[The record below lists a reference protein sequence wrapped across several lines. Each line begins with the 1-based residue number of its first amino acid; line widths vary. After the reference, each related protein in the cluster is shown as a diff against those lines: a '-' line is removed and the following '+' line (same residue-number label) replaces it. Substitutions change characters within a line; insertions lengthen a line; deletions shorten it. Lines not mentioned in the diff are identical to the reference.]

1 MPDVPANR
9 PGSALTGTA
18 ARRGL
23 LRLLAAPRFAPF
35 LSVLLGA
42 LLAQTFGRP
51 QLGAWSVVILAAW
64 ISLLWADTQT
74 AAAPRARRGALL
86 GFSLGLG
93 WFTGGLW
100 WLYISMAVYGG
111 MAPPVA
117 GGALLLFCAYLA
129 LYPTMAAALA
139 AAWAPPAGR
148 NAWSFG
154 SALGA
159 ALVLAGGWTV
169 AEWLRGV
176 VFTGFPWLA
185 LGYAQVGN
193 PLSGYAPVIGQYGVN
208 FAAALAAAL
217 LALLSQVS
225 LRGAAASLSLLIAL
239 VLGGWQLQQLRWT
252 QPAGPALKVALLQGD
267 VAQSEKFRPESL
279 GPTLQLYGDWLSTL
293 KANLIVTPETAVP
306 VLPEDLD
313 PGYLRQIERA
323 LREHQTAAL
332 LGIPLTRGAAQYTN
346 SVLGLG
352 GTAPYRYDKAHL
364 VPFGEFVPYGFAW
377 FVKLMDMPLGSFA
390 RGGLDQ
396 PPFVVQGVK
405 VAPNIC
411 YEDLF
416 GAQMA
421 QRFRSPATAPNVFA
435 NLTNL
440 GWFGN
445 TIVIPQ
451 HLEIAR
457 MRSLEF
463 QIPGIRATNTGATA
477 IIDASGQV
485 TAELPPYTVGV
496 LTGTVQGHAGLTP
509 FAWTASRYGDW
520 PEVLL
525 AALALVLGWALRRP
539 QRGGAHHHNP
549 SVSAPTARFQ
559 KIR

>member
-1 MPDVPANR
+1 MSDLPANR
-9 PGSALTGTA
+9 PGAVSSTTA
-18 ARRGL
+18 PRRGL
-23 LRLLAAPRFAPF
+23 SRLLAAPRFAPF
-35 LSVLLGA
+35 LSILLGA

-51 QLGAWSVVILAAW
+51 QIGAWSVVILAAW
-64 ISLLWADTQT
+64 ISLLWADAQT
-74 AAAPRARRGALL
+74 ATAMRAKRGALL

-117 GGALLLFCAYLA
+117 GGALLLFSAYLA
-129 LYPTMAAALA
+129 VYPALAGALA
-139 AAWAPPAGR
+139 AAWAPPAER
-148 NAWSFG
+148 HAWTFG
-154 SALGA
+154 PALGA

-169 AEWLRGV
+169 AEWLRGTV
-176 VFTGFPWLA
+176 LTGFPWLA

-208 FAAALAAAL
+208 FAAALTAAL
-217 LALLSQVS
+217 LALLTQVS
-225 LRGAAASLSLLIAL
+225 LRGALASLGLLIAL
-239 VLGGWQLQQLRWT
+239 TVGGWQLQHLRWT
-252 QPAGPALKVALLQGD
+252 QPVGPALRVALLQGNI
-267 VAQSEKFRPESL
+267 AQSEKFRPDAL
-279 GPTLQLYGDWLSTL
+279 GPTLQLYGDWLRSL

-313 PGYLRQIERA
+313 PGYLRTIERA
-323 LREHQTAAL
+323 LREHHTAAL

-352 GTAPYRYDKAHL
+352 GSAPYRYDKAHL
-364 VPFGEFVPYGFAW
+364 VPFGEFVPDGFAW

-421 QRFRSPATAPNVFA
+421 QRFRTPANAPNVFA

-445 TIVIPQ
+445 TVVIPQ

-477 IIDASGQV
+477 IINAHGQV
-485 TAELPPYTVGV
+485 TAELAPSTVGV

-509 FAWTASRYGDW
+509 FAWMAARYGDW
-520 PEVLL
+520 PDVLL
-525 AALALVLGWALRRP
+525 AALAVLFGWALRRP
-539 QRGGAHHHNP
+539 QRGGAHHHR
-549 SVSAPTARFQ
+549 PTV
-559 KIR
+559 

>member
-1 MPDVPANR
+1 MSEFPAH
-9 PGSALTGTA
+9 GASTALSDTTP
-18 ARRGL
+18 RRGL
-23 LRLLAAPRFAPF
+23 MRFLAAPQLAPW
-35 LSVLLGA
+35 LSIALGA
-42 LLAQTFGRP
+42 ALAQTFGRP
-51 QLGAWSVVILAAW
+51 RFGAWSVIILATW
-64 ISLLWADTQT
+64 IALLWADAQP
-74 AAAPRARRGALL
+74 AVGRRARRGALL

-93 WFTGGLW
+93 WFAGGLW

-111 MAPPVA
+111 MAPPIA
-117 GGALLLFCAYLA
+117 GGALLFFCAYLA
-129 LYPTMAAALA
+129 VYPALAAALA

-148 NAWSFG
+148 SAWAFVP
-154 SALGA
+154 ALGA
-159 ALVLAGGWTV
+159 ALILAGGWTV
-169 AEWLRGV
+169 AEWLRGT

-185 LGYAQVGN
+185 LGYAQVSN

-217 LALLSQVS
+217 LALLTQVN
-225 LRGAAASLSLLIAL
+225 LPGAAASVALLCA
-239 VLGGWQLQQLRWT
+239 VVAGGWQLQQVHWT
-252 QPAGPALKVALLQGD
+252 RPSGPALSVALLQGD

-279 GPTLQLYGDWLSTL
+279 GPTLRLYGHWLRDL
-293 KANLIVTPETAVP
+293 RADLIVTPETAVP
-306 VLPEDLD
+306 VLPDDLA
-313 PGYLRQIERA
+313 PGYLREIERA
-323 LREHQTAAL
+323 LRAHHAQAL

-352 GTAPYRYDKAHL
+352 GSAPYRYDKAHL
-364 VPFGEFVPYGFAW
+364 VPFGEFIPYGFHW

-390 RGGLDQ
+390 RGDDDQ
-396 PPFVVQGVK
+396 PPFIVRGVK
-405 VAPNIC
+405 IAPNIC

-416 GAQMA
+416 GAEMA
-421 QRFRSPATAPNVFA
+421 QRFRSPANAPNVFA

-477 IIDASGQV
+477 IIGADGRV
-485 TAELPPYTVGV
+485 LAELAPYTVGV
-496 LTGTVQGHAGLTP
+496 LAGTVQGHSGLTP
-509 FAWTASRYGDW
+509 YAWLAAHYGDW

-525 AALALVLGWALRRP
+525 AALAVLLGWVLRRA
-539 QRGGAHHHNP
+539 QRGGTERH
-549 SVSAPTARFQ
+549 SSTV
-559 KIR
+559 

>member
-1 MPDVPANR
+1 MSEIPVPRN
-9 PGSALTGTA
+9 GSMLTDGDQ
-18 ARRGL
+18 RRGVM
-23 LRLLAAPRFAPF
+23 RLLAAPRSAPF
-35 LSVLLGA
+35 ASILLGV

-51 QLGAWSVVILAAW
+51 QLGGWSVVILAAW
-64 ISLLWADTQT
+64 ASLLWADAQT
-74 AAAPRARRGALL
+74 VRAARAKRGALL

-129 LYPTMAAALA
+129 IYPTLAAALA
-139 AAWAPPAGR
+139 AAFAPPAGR
-148 NAWSFG
+148 NAWT
-154 SALGA
+154 LGA
-159 ALVLAGGWTV
+159 AIGSALVLAGGWTL
-169 AEWLRGV
+169 AEWLRGT

-193 PLSGYAPVIGQYGVN
+193 PLSGYAPVLGQYGVN
-208 FAAALAAAL
+208 FTAALAAAL
-217 LALLSQVS
+217 LAMLSQVS
-225 LRGAAASLSLLIAL
+225 LRGALASLGLLIAL
-239 VLGGWQLQQLRWT
+239 ILGGWQLQQVRWT
-252 QPAGPALKVALLQGD
+252 HPVGPALKVALLQGD
-267 VAQSEKFRPESL
+267 IAQSEKFRPESL
-279 GPTLQLYGDWLSTL
+279 GPTLQIYGNWLSSL

-313 PGYLRQIERA
+313 PGYLRRIERT
-323 LREHQTAAL
+323 LRKRHTAAL
-332 LGIPLTRGAAQYTN
+332 LGIPLTRGSDQYTN

-352 GTAPYRYDKAHL
+352 GTAAYRYDKAHL
-364 VPFGEFVPYGFAW
+364 VPFGEFVPYGFHW

-390 RGGLDQ
+390 RGGFDQ

-421 QRFRSPATAPNVFA
+421 QRFGSPTNAPNVFA

-463 QIPGIRATNTGATA
+463 QIPAIRATNTGATA
-477 IIDASGQV
+477 IINAHGQV
-485 TAELPPYTVGV
+485 TAELPAYTVGV

-509 FAWTASRYGDW
+509 FAWMASRHGDW
-520 PEVLL
+520 PDVLL
-525 AALALVLGWALRRP
+525 AACALLLGWALRRP
-539 QRGGAHHHNP
+539 QRGGAHHRSTNE
-549 SVSAPTARFQ
+549 
-559 KIR
+559 

>member
-1 MPDVPANR
+1 MPDIPANR
-9 PGSALTGTA
+9 ADAVLTGTA
-18 ARRGL
+18 PRRGL

-35 LSVLLGA
+35 LSILLGT

-51 QLGAWSVVILAAW
+51 QLGVWSVAILAAW
-64 ISLLWADTQT
+64 ISLLWADAQT
-74 AAAPRARRGALL
+74 TTTMRAKRGVLL

-117 GGALLLFCAYLA
+117 GGALMLFSGYLA
-129 LYPTMAAALA
+129 IYPALAAALA
-139 AAWAPPAGR
+139 ATWAPPAGR
-148 NAWSFG
+148 NAWAFG
-154 SALGA
+154 PALGA
-159 ALVLAGGWTV
+159 ALVLAGGWTI
-169 AEWLRGV
+169 AEWLRGTLL
-176 VFTGFPWLA
+176 TGFPWLA

-208 FAAALAAAL
+208 FIAALTAAL
-217 LALLSQVS
+217 LALLTQVS
-225 LRGAAASLSLLIAL
+225 LRGALAILGLLIAL
-239 VLGGWQLQQLRWT
+239 ILGGWQLQHLRWT
-252 QPAGPALKVALLQGD
+252 QPVGPALKVALLQGNI
-267 VAQSEKFRPESL
+267 AQSEKFRPDSL
-279 GPTLQLYGDWLSTL
+279 GPTLQLYGDWLSSL

-323 LREHQTAAL
+323 LRAHHTAAL
-332 LGIPLTRGAAQYTN
+332 LGIPLTRGATQYTN

-352 GTAPYRYDKAHL
+352 GTASYRYDKAHL
-364 VPFGEFVPYGFAW
+364 VPFGEFVPDGFAW

-396 PPFVVQGVK
+396 PPFVVLGVK

-421 QRFRSPATAPNVFA
+421 QRFRTPANAPNIFA

-477 IIDASGQV
+477 IINARGKV
-485 TAELPPYTVGV
+485 IAELAPYTVGV

-509 FAWTASRYGDW
+509 FAWMAARYGDW
-520 PEVLL
+520 PDVLL
-525 AALALVLGWALRRP
+525 AALAVLLGWALRRP
-539 QRGGAHHHNP
+539 QRGGAHHH
-549 SVSAPTARFQ
+549 SPTV
-559 KIR
+559 

>member
-1 MPDVPANR
+1 MPETPSLRER
-9 PGSALTGTA
+9 P
-18 ARRGL
+18 RL
-23 LRLLAAPRFAPF
+23 LRRLTDPRLAPF
-35 LSVLLGA
+35 LSILLGA

-51 QLGAWSVVILAAW
+51 QFGAWSVLILALW
-64 ISLLWADTQT
+64 IALLWSDPQ
-74 AAAPRARRGALL
+74 PGRKRRAQRGALL

-111 MAPPVA
+111 MAPPLA
-117 GGALLLFCAYLA
+117 GGALLLFCAYLSIYPA
-129 LYPTMAAALA
+129 LAAALA
-139 AAWAPPAGR
+139 AAFAPPAGR
-148 NAWSFG
+148 EPWPLHRVLGMALLFAGAWM
-154 SALGA
+154 L
-159 ALVLAGGWTV
+159 
-169 AEWLRGV
+169 AEWLRGT

-193 PLSGYAPVIGQYGVN
+193 PLSGYAPVVGQYGVN

-225 LRGAAASLSLLIAL
+225 LRGAMVNAALLVAL
-239 VLGGWQLQQLRWT
+239 YLGGVQLQQVRWT
-252 QPAGPALKVALLQGD
+252 HPVGPALHVALLQGD

-279 GPTLQLYGDWLSTL
+279 GPTLQLYGDWLTSL
-293 KANLIVTPETAVP
+293 RANLIVTPETAVP

-323 LREHQTAAL
+323 LREHHTTAL
-332 LGIPLTRGAAQYTN
+332 LGIPLTRGADQYTN

-352 GTAPYRYDKAHL
+352 GSTPYRYDKAHL
-364 VPFGEFVPYGFAW
+364 VPFGEFVPYGFHW
-377 FVKLMDMPLGSFA
+377 FVKLMNMPLGSFA
-390 RGGLDQ
+390 RGGFDQ
-396 PPFVVQGVK
+396 APFVVQGVK

-421 QRFRSPATAPNVFA
+421 QRFRTPGNAPNVFA

-477 IIDASGQV
+477 IIEANGRV
-485 TAELPPYTVGV
+485 AGELPPYTVGV
-496 LTGTVQGHAGLTP
+496 LNGTVQGQAGLTP
-509 FAWTASRYGDW
+509 FAWAASRYGDL

-525 AALALVLGWALRRP
+525 ALSALLLGWALARR
-539 QRGGAHHHNP
+539 QRGGTHHQ
-549 SVSAPTARFQ
+549 SARV
-559 KIR
+559 

>member
-1 MPDVPANR
+1 MSDIPANR
-9 PGSALTGTA
+9 PQSTLPGTA
-18 ARRGL
+18 PRQGL
-23 LRLLAAPRFAPF
+23 LGLLAAPRFAPF
-35 LSVLLGA
+35 LSILLGV

-64 ISLLWADTQT
+64 ISLLWTDPHT
-74 AAAPRARRGALL
+74 ATAKRAKRGALL

-117 GGALLLFCAYLA
+117 GGALVLFCAYLA
-129 LYPTMAAALA
+129 VYPALAGALA
-139 AAWAPPAGR
+139 AAWVPPAGR
-148 NAWSFG
+148 SAWELG
-154 SALGA
+154 STIGA
-159 ALVLAGGWTV
+159 ALVFAGSWTLT
-169 AEWLRGV
+169 EWLRGTAL
-176 VFTGFPWLA
+176 TGFPWLA

-208 FAAALAAAL
+208 FTAALAAAFV
-217 LALLSQVS
+217 AALSQLS
-225 LRGAAASLSLLIAL
+225 LRGAMASLSLLIAL
-239 VLGGWQLQQLRWT
+239 VLGGWQLQQVRWT

-267 VAQSEKFRPESL
+267 IAQSEKFRPESL

-313 PGYLRQIERA
+313 TGYLRHIERA
-323 LREHQTAAL
+323 LREHHTAAL
-332 LGIPLTRGAAQYTN
+332 LGIPLTRGATQYTN

-352 GTAPYRYDKAHL
+352 GASAYRYDKAHL
-364 VPFGEFVPYGFAW
+364 VPFGEFVPYGLGW

-390 RGGLDQ
+390 RGGFDQ

-421 QRFRSPATAPNVFA
+421 QRFRSPANAPNVFA

-477 IIDASGQV
+477 IINAHGQV
-485 TAELPPYTVGV
+485 IAELPPYTVGV

-509 FAWTASRYGDW
+509 FAWLASRYGDW
-520 PEVLL
+520 PDVLL
-525 AALALVLGWALRRP
+525 AALALLLGWALRRPRP

-549 SVSAPTARFQ
+549 SV
-559 KIR
+559 

>member
-1 MPDVPANR
+1 MSDIPANR
-9 PGSALTGTA
+9 PSAVLTDTA
-18 ARRGL
+18 PRRGL

-35 LSVLLGA
+35 LSILLGA

-64 ISLLWADTQT
+64 ISLLWADAQT
-74 AAAPRARRGALL
+74 ATAARARRGALL
-86 GFSLGLG
+86 GLSLGLG

-100 WLYISMAVYGG
+100 WLYISMAMYGG

-129 LYPTMAAALA
+129 IYPTLAAALA
-139 AAWAPPAGR
+139 AALAPPAGR
-148 NAWSFG
+148 SAWAFG
-154 SALGA
+154 SAFGA

-169 AEWLRGV
+169 AEWLRGT

-193 PLSGYAPVIGQYGVN
+193 PLSGYAPLIGQYGVN
-208 FAAALAAAL
+208 FAAALAAGL
-217 LALLSQVS
+217 LALLTQVS
-225 LRGAAASLSLLIAL
+225 LRGAVASLALLVAL

-252 QPAGPALKVALLQGD
+252 QPVGPALSVVLLQGD

-279 GPTLQLYGDWLSTL
+279 GPTLRLYGDWLSAL

-313 PGYLRQIERA
+313 PGYLRHIERA
-323 LREHQTAAL
+323 LREHHTAAL
-332 LGIPLTRGAAQYTN
+332 LGIPLTRGATQYTN

-352 GTAPYRYDKAHL
+352 GAAPYRYDKAHL

-377 FVKLMDMPLGSFA
+377 FVRLMDMPLGSFA
-390 RGGLDQ
+390 RGGYDQ

-477 IIDASGQV
+477 IIGARGQV

-496 LTGTVQGHAGLTP
+496 LTGTVQGYAGLTP
-509 FAWTASRYGDW
+509 FAWMAARYGDW
-520 PEVLL
+520 PDVSL
-525 AALALVLGWALRRP
+525 ATLALVLGWALRRP
-539 QRGGAHHHNP
+539 QRGGTRHHNP
-549 SVSAPTARFQ
+549 AV
-559 KIR
+559 

>member
-1 MPDVPANR
+1 MSERPAKR
-9 PGSALTGTA
+9 DTQSAAASALP
-18 ARRGL
+18 RGL
-23 LRLLAAPRFAPF
+23 LRQFTQPRFAPF
-35 LSVLLGA
+35 VSIVLGV
-42 LLAQTFGRP
+42 LLAQTFGRQ
-51 QLGAWSVVILAAW
+51 QLGGWSIVILAAW
-64 ISLLWADTQT
+64 ISLLWADTQ
-74 AAAPRARRGALL
+74 PRPKDRAKRGALL

-111 MAPPVA
+111 MAPPIA

-129 LYPTMAAALA
+129 LYPTLAAALA
-139 AAWAPPAGR
+139 AALAPAAGR
-148 NAWSFG
+148 EPWKLAR
-154 SALGA
+154 AIGA
-159 ALVLAGGWTV
+159 ALALAGGWTL
-169 AEWLRGV
+169 AEWLRGTL
-176 VFTGFPWLA
+176 FTGFPWLA

-208 FAAALAAAL
+208 FVAALAAAL

-225 LRGAAASLSLLIAL
+225 LRGALVSLGLLVAL
-239 VLGGWQLQQLRWT
+239 FLGGLQLQQVRWT
-252 QPAGPALKVALLQGD
+252 HAVGPTLKVALLQGD
-267 VAQSEKFRPESL
+267 VAQSEKFKPETL
-279 GPTLQLYGDWLSTL
+279 GPTLQLYGNWLSSL

-323 LREHQTAAL
+323 LREHHTAAL
-332 LGIPLTRGAAQYTN
+332 LGIPLTRGADQYTN

-352 GTAPYRYDKAHL
+352 GAAPYRYDKSHL
-364 VPFGEFVPYGFAW
+364 VPFGEFVPYGFHW

-396 PPFVVQGVK
+396 PPFVVRGVK

-421 QRFRSPATAPNVFA
+421 QRFRNPAHAPNVFA

-445 TIVIPQ
+445 TIIIPQ

-477 IIDASGQV
+477 IINAHGQV
-485 TAELPPYTVGV
+485 AAELPPYTVGV
-496 LTGTVQGHAGLTP
+496 LTGSVQGHAGLTP
-509 FAWTASRYGDW
+509 FAWLASRYGVW

-525 AALALVLGWALRRP
+525 AAFALLLGWALTRL
-539 QRGGAHHHNP
+539 QRGGTHHHN
-549 SVSAPTARFQ
+549 ARV
-559 KIR
+559 

>member
-1 MPDVPANR
+1 MPAHPAPRDRHSAR
-9 PGSALTGTA
+9 PRSRLG
-18 ARRGL
+18 
-23 LRLLAAPRFAPF
+23 RLLAHPRLAPF
-35 LSVLLGA
+35 LSILLGG

-51 QLGAWSVVILAAW
+51 QFGAWSILILALW
-64 ISLLWADTQT
+64 IGLLWADPQSTRSK
-74 AAAPRARRGALL
+74 RAKRGALL

-111 MAPPVA
+111 MSPPLA

-129 LYPTMAAALA
+129 IYPTLAAALA
-139 AAWAPPAGR
+139 AALAPPAR
-148 NAWSFG
+148 REPWPLLQALG
-154 SALGA
+154 SAC
-159 ALVLAGGWTV
+159 VLAGGWTL
-169 AEWLRGV
+169 AEWLRGT

-193 PLSGYAPVIGQYGVN
+193 PLSGYAPVVGQYGVN

-225 LRGAAASLSLLIAL
+225 LRGALVNVALLAALF
-239 VLGGWQLQQLRWT
+239 LGGLQLQQVRWT
-252 QPAGPALKVALLQGD
+252 HPVGPALRVALLQGD
-267 VAQSEKFRPESL
+267 VAQSEKFRPDSL
-279 GPTLQLYGDWLSTL
+279 APTLRLYGDWLSSL
-293 KANLIVTPETAVP
+293 HADLIVTPETAVP

-313 PGYLRQIERA
+313 PSYLRQVERS
-323 LREHQTAAL
+323 LREHHAAAL
-332 LGIPLTRGAAQYTN
+332 LGIPLTRGTDQYTN

-364 VPFGEFVPYGFAW
+364 VPFGEFVPYGFHW

-390 RGGLDQ
+390 RGGFDQ

-421 QRFRSPATAPNVFA
+421 QRFRSPGHAPNLFA

-477 IIDASGQV
+477 LIDARGRV
-485 TAELPPYTVGV
+485 AAELPPYTVGV
-496 LTGTVQGHAGLTP
+496 LNVTVQGHAGLTP
-509 FAWTASRYGDW
+509 FAWAASRYGDW

-525 AALALVLGWALRRP
+525 ALFALLLGWALARP
-539 QRGGAHHHNP
+539 QRGGTRHH
-549 SVSAPTARFQ
+549 SA
-559 KIR
+559 KV

>member
-1 MPDVPANR
+1 MPEHHAHRDLDSTR
-9 PGSALTGTA
+9 PRSRVG
-18 ARRGL
+18 
-23 LRLLAAPRFAPF
+23 RLLAHPRLAPL
-35 LSVLLGA
+35 LSILLGG

-51 QLGAWSVVILAAW
+51 QFGAWSILILALW
-64 ISLLWADTQT
+64 IGLLWADPQSTRSK
-74 AAAPRARRGALL
+74 RAKRGALL
-86 GFSLGLG
+86 GLSLGLG

-111 MAPPVA
+111 MAPPLA

-129 LYPTMAAALA
+129 VYPALAAALA
-139 AAWAPPAGR
+139 AALAPPAGR
-148 NAWSFG
+148 EPWPLPRALG
-154 SALGA
+154 SACV
-159 ALVLAGGWTV
+159 LVGGWTL
-169 AEWLRGV
+169 AEWLRGT

-193 PLSGYAPVIGQYGVN
+193 PLSGYAPVLGQYGVN
-208 FAAALAAAL
+208 FAAVLAAAL

-225 LRGAAASLSLLIAL
+225 LRGALANVALLVAL
-239 VLGGWQLQQLRWT
+239 FLGGLQLQQVRWT
-252 QPAGPALKVALLQGD
+252 HPVGPALHVALLQGD
-267 VAQSEKFRPESL
+267 VAQSEKFRPDSL
-279 GPTLQLYGDWLSTL
+279 PPTLRLYGDWLSSL
-293 KANLIVTPETAVP
+293 HADLIVTPETAVP

-313 PGYLRQIERA
+313 PSYLRQVERS
-323 LREHQTAAL
+323 LREHHAAAL
-332 LGIPLTRGAAQYTN
+332 VGIPLTRGADQYTN

-364 VPFGEFVPYGFAW
+364 VPFGEFVPYGFDW

-390 RGGLDQ
+390 RGGFDQ

-421 QRFRSPATAPNVFA
+421 QRFRTPAHAPNLFA

-477 IIDASGQV
+477 IIDAQGRV
-485 TAELPPYTVGV
+485 AAELPPYTVGV
-496 LTGTVQGHAGLTP
+496 LNGTVQGHAGLTP

-525 AALALVLGWALRRP
+525 ALSALLLGWALARP
-539 QRGGAHHHNP
+539 QRGGTRHH
-549 SVSAPTARFQ
+549 SA
-559 KIR
+559 KV

>member
-1 MPDVPANR
+1 
-9 PGSALTGTA
+9 
-18 ARRGL
+18 

-35 LSVLLGA
+35 LSILLGT

-51 QLGAWSVVILAAW
+51 QLGVWSVAILAAW
-64 ISLLWADTQT
+64 ISLLWADAQT
-74 AAAPRARRGALL
+74 TTTMRAKRGVLL

-117 GGALLLFCAYLA
+117 GGALMLFSGYLA
-129 LYPTMAAALA
+129 IYPALAAALA
-139 AAWAPPAGR
+139 ATWAPPAGR
-148 NAWSFG
+148 NAWAFG
-154 SALGA
+154 PALGA
-159 ALVLAGGWTV
+159 ALVLAGGWTI
-169 AEWLRGV
+169 AEWLRGTLL
-176 VFTGFPWLA
+176 TGFPWLA

-208 FAAALAAAL
+208 FIAALTAAL
-217 LALLSQVS
+217 LALLTQVS
-225 LRGAAASLSLLIAL
+225 LRGALAILGLLIAL
-239 VLGGWQLQQLRWT
+239 ILGGWQLQHLRWT
-252 QPAGPALKVALLQGD
+252 QPVGPALKVALLQGNI
-267 VAQSEKFRPESL
+267 AQSEKFRPDSL
-279 GPTLQLYGDWLSTL
+279 GPTLQLYGDWLSSL

-323 LREHQTAAL
+323 LRAHHTAAL
-332 LGIPLTRGAAQYTN
+332 LGIPLTRGATQYTN

-364 VPFGEFVPYGFAW
+364 VPFGEFVPDGFAW

-396 PPFVVQGVK
+396 PPFVVLGVK

-421 QRFRSPATAPNVFA
+421 QRFRTPANAPNIFA

-477 IIDASGQV
+477 IINARGKV
-485 TAELPPYTVGV
+485 IAELAPYTVGV

-509 FAWTASRYGDW
+509 FAWMAARYGDW
-520 PEVLL
+520 PDVLL
-525 AALALVLGWALRRP
+525 AALAVLLGWALRRP
-539 QRGGAHHHNP
+539 QRGGAHHH
-549 SVSAPTARFQ
+549 SPTV
-559 KIR
+559 

>member
-1 MPDVPANR
+1 M
-9 PGSALTGTA
+9 G
-18 ARRGL
+18 
-23 LRLLAAPRFAPF
+23 RLLAHPRLAPF
-35 LSVLLGA
+35 LSIGLGA

-51 QLGAWSVVILAAW
+51 QFGAWSILILALW
-64 ISLLWADTQT
+64 LGLLWADPLTS
-74 AAAPRARRGALL
+74 RANRAKRGALQ

-111 MAPPVA
+111 MAPPLA

-129 LYPTMAAALA
+129 IYPALA
-139 AAWAPPAGR
+139 AAIAAALSPSAGR
-148 NAWSFG
+148 EPWPILR
-154 SALGA
+154 ALGA
-159 ALVLAGGWTV
+159 ACVFAGGWTL
-169 AEWLRGV
+169 AEWLRGT

-208 FAAALAAAL
+208 FTAALAAAL
-217 LALLSQVS
+217 LALLTQVS
-225 LRGAAASLSLLIAL
+225 LRGAVVNVGLLAALF
-239 VLGGWQLQQLRWT
+239 LGGLQLQQIRWT
-252 QPAGPALKVALLQGD
+252 HPVGPSLRVALLQGD

-279 GPTLQLYGDWLSTL
+279 APTLRLYGDWLSSIH
-293 KANLIVTPETAVP
+293 ADLIVTPETAVP

-313 PGYLRQIERA
+313 PAYLRQLERS
-323 LREHQTAAL
+323 LREHHAAAL
-332 LGIPLTRGAAQYTN
+332 LGIPLTRGADQYTN

-364 VPFGEFVPYGFAW
+364 VPFGEFVPYGFHW

-390 RGGLDQ
+390 RGGFDQ
-396 PPFVVQGVK
+396 PPFVVRGVN

-421 QRFRSPATAPNVFA
+421 QRFRTPGNAPNIFA

-477 IIDASGQV
+477 IIDAQGRV
-485 TAELPPYTVGV
+485 VAELQPYTVGV
-496 LTGTVQGHAGLTP
+496 LYGTVQGQAGLTP
-509 FAWTASRYGDW
+509 FAWLASRYGDG

-525 AALALVLGWALRRP
+525 ALFALLLGWGLARP
-539 QRGGAHHHNP
+539 QRGGTHHHN
-549 SVSAPTARFQ
+549 ARV
-559 KIR
+559 